1 LKRYRGKKF
10 GGLNQNFG
18 KIQWHIWKYRMLGGP
33 YVKKDRGIDVIWK
46 KSRGLDIKR
55 QLESDSIKN

>member
-55 QLESDSIKN
+55 